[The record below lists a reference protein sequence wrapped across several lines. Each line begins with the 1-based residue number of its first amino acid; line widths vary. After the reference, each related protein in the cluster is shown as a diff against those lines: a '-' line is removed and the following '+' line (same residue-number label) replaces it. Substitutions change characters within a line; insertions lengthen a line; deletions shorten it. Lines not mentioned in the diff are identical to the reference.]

1 MSLFLLT
8 EVDNPK
14 YPAITN
20 AVKSLKSTK
29 GGLETMCNV
38 MEEYTEERVREN
50 RMKTIQTMLA
60 NGIDKQVIV
69 ISGFSEEEIKMA
81 EENLLAKD

>member
-1 MSLFLLT
+1 
-8 EVDNPK
+8 
-14 YPAITN
+14 
-20 AVKSLKSTK
+20 
-29 GGLETMCNV
+29 MCNV

-81 EENLLAKD
+81 EENLLEKFTTLITLFYAYICN

>member
-1 MSLFLLT
+1 
-8 EVDNPK
+8 
-14 YPAITN
+14 
-20 AVKSLKSTK
+20 
-29 GGLETMCNV
+29 MCNV

-69 ISGFSEEEIKMA
+69 ISGFSEEKNKMA
-81 EENLLAKD
+81 EENLLAKVYNFDYLILCLYLQLII

>member
-1 MSLFLLT
+1 
-8 EVDNPK
+8 
-14 YPAITN
+14 
-20 AVKSLKSTK
+20 
-29 GGLETMCNV
+29 MCNV

-81 EENLLAKD
+81 EENLLAKVYNFDYLILCLYLQLII

>member
-1 MSLFLLT
+1 
-8 EVDNPK
+8 
-14 YPAITN
+14 
-20 AVKSLKSTK
+20 
-29 GGLETMCNV
+29 MCNV